1 MINRLLVSVAL
12 HDFLINLE
20 SSMKCNLFKVQ
31 EHVISNVLLLLYC
44 HEHIQSWG
52 VL

>member
-1 MINRLLVSVAL
+1 MINRLLASAAL

-31 EHVISNVLLLLYC
+31 EHRISNVLLLLYC
-44 HEHIQSWG
+44 HERIQSWDA
-52 VL
+52 L